1 MPTNSFFL
9 SRLSNFPVLKLKT
22 FLHFMAKNL
31 PKRSDK
37 SMNAK
42 YERLTTRECLQAKSL
57 LSCLARNELQN
68 LNLMLPN
75 CILFQTT
82 DQVIGF
88 QTKRLLKNKMVCT
101 ASCISVSTGKK
112 KLFKFNNNFI

>member
-1 MPTNSFFL
+1 
-9 SRLSNFPVLKLKT
+9 
-22 FLHFMAKNL
+22 MAKNL

-88 QTKRLLKNKMVCT
+88 QTKRLLENKMMNT

-112 KLFKFNNNFI
+112 KIIQI

>member
-1 MPTNSFFL
+1 
-9 SRLSNFPVLKLKT
+9 
-22 FLHFMAKNL
+22 
-31 PKRSDK
+31 
-37 SMNAK
+37 MNAK

-68 LNLMLPN
+68 VNLMLPN

-88 QTKRLLKNKMVCT
+88 QTKW
-101 ASCISVSTGKK
+101 
-112 KLFKFNNNFI
+112 